1 MLYIVNKSHTS
12 SQTLSQ
18 CLQRASEGDAVL
30 LIEHAVYSALNTK
43 QTPLARLDHE
53 LDVFVLSPDMQARGL
68 EKTACLGFVQYTD
81 YQGFV
86 ELVATNAVVRSCF

>member
-1 MLYIVNKSHTS
+1 MLYIINKSHAN
-12 SQTLSQ
+12 SQALDQ

-30 LIEHAVYSALNTK
+30 LIEHAVYSALDTK
-43 QTPLARLDHE
+43 QTPLARLDRE
-53 LDVFVLSPDMQARGL
+53 LDVFVLSPDMQTRGL
-68 EKTACLGFVQYTD
+68 EKTECLGFIQYTD